1 MSQSIFWSSVCLVLS
16 LGATPVFAGPGHDHG
31 DEAPVASSD
40 GPKRQAD
47 GSVFLPKPTQRQI
60 GLLTLPVVSSDQ
72 PQSFELN
79 GKVVMDP
86 NASGTVQA
94 MIAGRVTPGPNGI
107 PLPGQ
112 RVNKGDVLVYVT
124 PEVGGNSRS
133 LAESRLNRLR
143 ELSDTVPRRVI
154 EEAEAAVANEHMRA
168 PVSGVIASSS
178 VVSGQVVQAGQT
190 LFEVVDPERLL
201 IEALAYDL
209 TLANDVSGANIAVAD
224 QKVPLNLLG
233 VARSLRDQA
242 LPLTFSGQGAALTH
256 LAIGQPLK
264 VVVQTRK
271 QVQGFALPA
280 AALAKNPAN
289 QTIVWVKT
297 APEIFEPRPVIVEP
311 LNGQQVVVVSG
322 LQPNDRVAIQGANL
336 INQIR

>member
-1 MSQSIFWSSVCLVLS
+1 MSQSIFWSSMCLVLS
-16 LGATPVFAGPGHDHG
+16 LSTTPVFAGPGHDHG
-31 DEAPVASSD
+31 DEPQVANSD

-47 GSVFLPKPTQRQI
+47 GSVFLPKPTQRQL
-60 GLLTLPVVSSDQ
+60 GLLTLPVASSNQ
-72 PQSFELN
+72 PKSFELN

-86 NASGTVQA
+86 NASGIVQA

-112 RVNKGDVLVYVT
+112 LVNKGDVLVYVT
-124 PEVGGNSRS
+124 PEEGGISRS
-133 LAESRLNRLR
+133 LSESRLNRLR
-143 ELSDTVPRRVI
+143 ELSDSVPRRVI
-154 EEAEAAVANEHMRA
+154 EEAEAAVANEQMRA
-168 PVSGVIASSS
+168 PVTGVIASSS

-209 TLANDVSGANIAVAD
+209 TIANDLLGANIAVAD
-224 QKVPLNLLG
+224 KNVPLKLIG

-242 LPLTFSGQGAALTH
+242 LPLSFSGQGAALTH
-256 LAIGQPLK
+256 LAIGQPVK
-264 VVVQTRK
+264 VVAQTRK

-280 AALAKNPAN
+280 AALTKNPAN

-297 APEIFEPRPVIVEP
+297 APEIFEPRPVIVQP